1 MRILKILNHD
11 EFEVEGDLAVGDLI
25 CCNEIL
31 AIVTSIYQ
39 EESEY
44 SEYID
49 RLETEDIK
57 RFLPDLVEGKRVARC
72 LALCNTN
79 LGDVVSLPEVGAK
92 VDRIENENLRNLH
105 LKDGGLKIPYLI
117 KLLKTSNIEVARRLV
132 LRLMDLIPE
141 ERDLLEIILAEI
153 EYNRM
158 RGIEL

>member
-1 MRILKILNHD
+1 MKVLKVLNHD
-11 EFEVEGDLAVGDLI
+11 EFEVEGNLAVGDLI

-31 AIVTSIYQ
+31 AIITSIYQ
-39 EESEY
+39 EESEH

-57 RFLPDLVEGKRVARC
+57 RFLPDLVEGKRIARC

-79 LGDVVSLPEVGAK
+79 LDDIINLPEVGAK
-92 VDRIENENLRNLH
+92 VDRVDDKDLRDLH
-105 LKDGGLKIPYLI
+105 LKNGELKIPYLI
-117 KLLKTSNIEVARRLV
+117 KLLKTSNIDVARRLV
-132 LRLMDLIPE
+132 LKLMDLIPE

-158 RGIEL
+158 KGVEL

>member
-1 MRILKILNHD
+1 
-11 EFEVEGDLAVGDLI
+11 
-25 CCNEIL
+25 
-31 AIVTSIYQ
+31 
-39 EESEY
+39 
-44 SEYID
+44 
-49 RLETEDIK
+49 
-57 RFLPDLVEGKRVARC
+57 
-72 LALCNTN
+72 TN